1 MIGRELRIGYHPSEV
16 TVDFF
21 TQLSKGRYGSFELKW
36 LVGPNLIKGFIVSM
50 LLHGVVAASPV
61 IIQLFKGEEEA
72 PEKIFVID
80 PSQVQPRLRR
90 QRGETVEQVRIA
102 VPKIAPPK
110 AAIPIPVEEE
120 QISEEPQIM
129 MSQQELAEAFEAQA
143 AEEGD
148 LEIPEGAEIV
158 IGEMAGEEEI
168 PESGVFIPFEVPP
181 QPLEDFSPQP
191 EFPELARQAGM
202 AGKVIVQVYVDKRGD
217 VKKWKIVKA
226 DPEGL
231 GFEEEVQKVIT
242 KWKFTPAIQQGNPV
256 GVWVSMPFNFKYKR

>member
-1 MIGRELRIGYHPSEV
+1 M
-16 TVDFF
+16 DFF
-21 TQLSKGRYGSFELKW
+21 QQLSKGRYGAFELKW
-36 LVGPNLIKGFIVSM
+36 LVGPNLIKGFIVSA

-61 IIQLFKGEEEA
+61 IIELFKGEEL
-72 PEKIFVID
+72 PPDKIFVID

-102 VPKIAPPK
+102 TPKIAPPK

-148 LEIPEGAEIV
+148 LDIPEGVEIV
-158 IGEMAGEEEI
+158 IGSMGDEDI
-168 PESGVFIPFEVPP
+168 PASDVFIPFEVPP
-181 QPLEDFSPQP
+181 QPLPDFSPQP

-202 AGKVIVQVYVDKRGD
+202 QGKVIVQVYVDKHGD
-217 VKKWKIVKA
+217 VKKWKIMKA

-256 GVWVSMPFNFKYKR
+256 GVWVAVPFNFKYKR